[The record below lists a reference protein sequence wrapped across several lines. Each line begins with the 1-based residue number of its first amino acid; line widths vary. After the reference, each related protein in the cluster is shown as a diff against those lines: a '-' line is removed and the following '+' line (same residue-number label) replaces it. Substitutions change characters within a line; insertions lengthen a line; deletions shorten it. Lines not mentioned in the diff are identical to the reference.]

1 MEKFQELLQ
10 HSKDKL
16 EIAEQVVMQTFPM
29 TKDPKLLMNA
39 SDNMFLSMTYGM
51 GALLHFEAKNQRIE
65 GFEDK
70 FEDKTNA
77 FEKHCMPRYGIK
89 PEYITVMRSLK
100 DIIVEH
106 HKSSMVF
113 SKNEQLV
120 ICGEDYKIRKLG
132 YEEIKRYLY
141 YAGSFHTAMSQIIM
155 NEMHKAEESK
165 EEQKSENGKKGPNII
180 QKLFM
185 NKRL

>member
-39 SDNMFLSMTYGM
+39 SDNLFLSMTYGM
-51 GALLHFEAKNQRIE
+51 GALLHFEAKNKRMDA
-65 GFEDK
+65 FEDK

-77 FEKHCMPRYGIK
+77 FEKQCVPRYGIK
-89 PEYITVMRSLK
+89 LEYITVMRRLK
-100 DIIVEH
+100 GIIVEH
-106 HKSSMVF
+106 HKSAMVF
-113 SKNEQLV
+113 SKNDQLV

-132 YEEIKRYLY
+132 YGEIKRYLY

-155 NEMHKAEESK
+155 TEMDKGK
-165 EEQKSENGKKGPNII
+165 EQKSENGKKGPNII

-185 NKRL
+185 NRKV